1 MKSRGCDHV
10 LVLLMPCSQK
20 RSEMIT
26 DNGSGC
32 VYGEGDGCAA
42 LAEGNEFIL
51 ALQKKSRDNR
61 AKNELELYEKV
72 RRTRSCLRLR
82 AAQHERVLAC
92 TRHFP

>member
-1 MKSRGCDHV
+1 MF
-10 LVLLMPCSQK
+10 LFNMPCSQK

-51 ALQKKSRDNR
+51 ALQKKSGDNR
-61 AKNELELYEKV
+61 AKNELELYEKRCVERNHASACGLRNMSECLLV
-72 RRTRSCLRLR
+72 RVT
-82 AAQHERVLAC
+82 
-92 TRHFP
+92 FP